1 MKNITSLFQSLDAPL
16 KNQRWSW
23 GAESSKGDIYLRV
36 WKDELAIIYDKHYYR
51 VTHKA
56 KFINNQ
62 SHPGYRERLR
72 HVDQIKSG
80 CNSFMVICT
89 AEDPNVLPRTF
100 VGYERGYI
108 SVGGKIINIDGDDWL
123 EEKDRVDLR
132 K

>member
-1 MKNITSLFQSLDAPL
+1 M
-16 KNQRWSW
+16 
-23 GAESSKGDIYLRV
+23 
-36 WKDELAIIYDKHYYR
+36 
-51 VTHKA
+51 THKV

-72 HVDQIKSG
+72 HVDKIKSG
-80 CNSFMVICT
+80 YNSFMVICT